1 MPEFDLVVIGGGNAG
16 LTAAHEVARAG
27 RKVALVDRGPVGGL
41 CSLAGCNPKKV
52 FVRATEVLQELRDA
66 ETHGIHIDGL
76 QVDWERVWKR
86 KRSFTDP
93 VPAQTEKSLKEA
105 GIQFVRGSARFV
117 SANTIQADST
127 ELRAEGFVIAT
138 GSHPRRLTFP
148 GAEHLKISDDV
159 LELRQPPK
167 RMLMVGAGVVA
178 SEFGHV
184 FARLGTQVTMV
195 MRTKR
200 ALANYDDDFVAPWIR
215 YSRDKL
221 GIEFLTDAQVEAVEK
236 IGEQLRVHIRT
247 TEGAVTRDA
256 DFVLNAAGRVP
267 SIESLALENA
277 GVKVGP
283 KGVLVDSYLRSTT
296 NRRLFAGGDAHGKW
310 QLSPIASYE
319 GRLIARNFLEEDVQ
333 PADYSAIPHVVYT
346 VPPLAAVGMTEA
358 EAREAGREVVV
369 KKSEMTGWK
378 VYAIAGAQLAFAKVL
393 LDNSSGHILGA
404 QLLGDG
410 AAEDIHLFALAIRAG
425 IPAAELSEMV
435 YAYPTFASA
444 IPHLV

>member
-1 MPEFDLVVIGGGNAG
+1 MRDFDLIVIGGGNTGQA
-16 LTAAHEVARAG
+16 AAHAVARAG

-52 FVRATEVLQELRDA
+52 FVRATEVLQEVRDA
-66 ETHGIHIDGL
+66 EAHGIHVEG
-76 QVDWERVWKR
+76 VRMDWQRVWER

-93 VPAQTEKSLKEA
+93 VPEQTEKSLAKSGVEL
-105 GIQFVRGSARFV
+105 IRGEARFV
-117 SANTIQADST
+117 SPEVLRAGQT
-127 ELRAEGFVIAT
+127 ELRAQAFVIAT

-148 GAEHLKISDDV
+148 GAEYLKISDDV
-159 LELRQPPK
+159 LELREPPR
-167 RMLMVGAGVVA
+167 RMVMVGAGVVA
-178 SEFGHV
+178 SEFSHV
-184 FARLGTQVTMV
+184 FARLGTKVTMV

-200 ALANYDDDFVAPWIR
+200 SLANYDDDFVAPLVR

-221 GIEFLTDAQVEAVEK
+221 GIEFLTDSDVESVEK
-236 IGEQLRVHIRT
+236 TGEELRVHIRT
-247 TEGAVTRDA
+247 ADGSITRDA

-267 SIESLALENA
+267 SIEALALENA

-283 KGVLVDSYLRSTT
+283 KGVLVDSFLRSTT
-296 NRRLFAGGDAHGKW
+296 NRRVFAGGDAHGKW

-319 GRLIARNFLEEDVQ
+319 GRLITRNFLEGDVQ
-333 PADYSAIPHVVYT
+333 PADYSAIPHAVYT
-346 VPPLAAVGMTEA
+346 VPPLAAVGLTEA
-358 EAREAGREVVV
+358 EAQEAGREVVV
-369 KKSEMTGWK
+369 KKNEMTRWT
-378 VYAIAGAQLAFAKVL
+378 VYAIAGAHLAFAKVL
-393 LDNSSGHILGA
+393 LDSSSGLIVGA

-444 IPHLV
+444 ISHLV